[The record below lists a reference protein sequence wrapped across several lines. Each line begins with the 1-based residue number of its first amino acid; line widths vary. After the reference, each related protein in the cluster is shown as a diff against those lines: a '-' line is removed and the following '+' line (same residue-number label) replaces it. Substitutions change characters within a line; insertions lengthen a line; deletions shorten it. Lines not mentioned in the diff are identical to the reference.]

1 MKRVFSLL
9 LVLCM
14 LLPAALA
21 EAGAYPLLVKDA
33 DAKAVSYHTVAYVSE
48 IEGYALMGGITPN
61 SNGPEPEYYFAPADA
76 ESPVRFIYY
85 TTGYGDC
92 SALAE
97 SAIKSYGA
105 FYEEF
110 TAGEITEG
118 VIAEKD
124 CLSFSYTCSYR
135 GQNGY
140 TPVYEQ
146 SALCYFPVGEGT
158 FIACILSLGFDSAEE
173 YLDAEA
179 LNALVEQAAAAIQM
193 AA

>member
-1 MKRVFSLL
+1 VKRILTL
-9 LVLCM
+9 MLVICM

-21 EAGAYPLLVKDA
+21 EAVQYPLLVKDA
-33 DAKAVSYHTVAYVSE
+33 DAQAVSYHTVAYIAE
-48 IEGYALMGGITPN
+48 TEGYALMDGISPN

-97 SAIKSYGA
+97 AAVKSYGA
-105 FYEEF
+105 FYDDF
-110 TAGEITEG
+110 AAGEITETT
-118 VIAEKD
+118 IAGKP
-124 CLSFSYTCSYR
+124 CLTFSYTCSYR
-135 GQNGY
+135 AQNGY

-146 SALCYFPVGEGT
+146 SALCYFPVSEGT
-158 FIACILSLGFDSAEE
+158 FIACILSLSFDSAEE

-193 AA
+193 AE